1 MNKLRILFTD
11 GAYTLEAITLSSD
24 VSKLFCA
31 LSTIGIKS
39 TNSYLV
45 QTKRYFILHARLHEH
60 DGSLVSQTRAV
71 EALNVI
77 CHTVR

>member
-1 MNKLRILFTD
+1 MIKLRILFTG

-31 LSTIGIKS
+31 LSTVGIKS
-39 TNSYLV
+39 TNSYSV
-45 QTKRYFILHARLHEH
+45 QTKHCFILHARLHEH
-60 DGSLVSQTRAV
+60 DGSLVSQTRAI

-77 CHTVR
+77 GNAVR